1 MRINDI
7 DINLKAIKNRI
18 LYFIEKSEDFEEY
31 LRSFFSKS
39 EKPYLDYALAYH
51 LNFEQKEFDYFL
63 TRLYVNFADYE
74 FYDKCNS
81 YDIADKLMYSSL
93 LKEID
98 FQEEKAIFIETLEK
112 RYGKTTCYVLS
123 ILYKQK
129 LINYLNFYP
138 LNIFDEDPDIL
149 TFIKNNN
156 HILPLLLVS
165 KSLSKYRRYRNPLKV
180 LKSYLAKRGIYG
192 KGYNVFISKD
202 YSFLVDVFKYENWA
216 MYCFKKN
223 ISDKYFKDEDII
235 FWLSNYTCL
244 ITFLEKQKI
253 LSKIINSEDDI
264 LKFKSFKKH
273 YDGSKNSYFAIDD
286 YYSNAINV
294 EQNIYD
300 INVLHTNVL
309 DWQKGTPLE
318 KILNRRGTLYFQRW

>member
-1 MRINDI
+1 MRVNDI
-7 DINLKAIKNRI
+7 DIDLKTIKDRI
-18 LYFIEKSEDFEEY
+18 LCFIEKDEYFEKY
-31 LRSFFSKS
+31 LCSHFSKQ
-39 EKPYLDYALAYH
+39 EEAYLDYAIAHH
-51 LNFEQKEFDYFL
+51 LNLEQEEFNQFL
-63 TRLYVNFADYE
+63 TRLYVNSADFE
-74 FYDKCNS
+74 FYKKCNN
-81 YDIADKLMYSSL
+81 YDVADRLMYSAL

-98 FQEEKAIFIETLEK
+98 FQEEKRIFIEALEK
-112 RYGKTTCYVLS
+112 RYGKTTCYILS

-129 LINYLNFYP
+129 LIDYLNFYP
-138 LNIFDEDPDIL
+138 LNIFDEDPYIL
-149 TFIKNNN
+149 SFIKNNN

-165 KSLSKYRRYRNPLKV
+165 KSLSKHRRYRNPLKV

-192 KGYNVFISKD
+192 KGYNIFISKK
-202 YSFLVDVFKYENWA
+202 YSFLVEVFKYESWA
-216 MYCFKKN
+216 MHCFKKN

-244 ITFLEKQKI
+244 ITFSEKQKI

-294 EQNIYD
+294 DQNIYD
-300 INVLHTNVL
+300 INVLHTKVL